1 MNASGI
7 DDQEVNV
14 IVFLKEM
21 EEKKAKIQ
29 RESLMTV
36 EQKQHA

>member
-7 DDQEVNV
+7 DVQEVNV

-36 EQKQHA
+36 EQK